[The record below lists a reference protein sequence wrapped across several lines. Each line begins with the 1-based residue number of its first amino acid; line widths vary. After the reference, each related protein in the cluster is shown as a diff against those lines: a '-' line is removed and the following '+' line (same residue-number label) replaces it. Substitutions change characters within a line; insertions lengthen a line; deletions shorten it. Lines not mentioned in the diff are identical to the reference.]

1 MQIVH
6 ATSAIACVLVYSLLA
21 PGGPVAPRAQA
32 DTIGEARIL
41 DLRHKRVT
49 KSQVVVPVPG
59 SAVGSKSKKND
70 RYLLPL
76 RATIESAAAVGGK
89 LEVRFRLTNVGARPY
104 SLPVS
109 QDAAL
114 IRAPGNVDRH
124 TFLVSASIEDGS
136 GASPWQEGVAT
147 TDGSGS
153 VPGSYWSIAPG
164 ASVIV
169 LLDVDLNLL
178 PSTVVGHGLSLK
190 VTCNEWKLGDSH
202 YFIEALSDNIPSDS
216 VVVNF

>member
-1 MQIVH
+1 M
-6 ATSAIACVLVYSLLA
+6 
-21 PGGPVAPRAQA
+21 PRAQA
-32 DTIGEARIL
+32 DSTGEARVL
-41 DLRHKRVT
+41 DLRHKQAT
-49 KSQVVVPVPG
+49 KSQLVVPVPG

-76 RATIESAAAVGGK
+76 RATIESAAAVGSE

-109 QDAAL
+109 QGAAL
-114 IRAPGNVDRH
+114 IRAPGNVDRR

-136 GASPWQEGVAT
+136 GASAWQEGVAT

-164 ASVIV
+164 DSVVV
-169 LLDVDLNLL
+169 LLDVDLNVL
-178 PSTVVGHGLSLK
+178 PPTVGGHGLSLK
-190 VTCNEWKLGDSH
+190 VIYNEWKLGDSH
-202 YFIEALSDNIPSDS
+202 YFIEALSDNIASDS
-216 VVVNF
+216 AVVNF